1 MLDIINFIF
10 LIIVVV
16 IVIVVIYFIK
26 QQLDF
31 YNDEITKLHNSI
43 YEILA
48 EKYQNKLI
56 EEKIQ
61 EINKLNLQDLKNN
74 QNQQQ
79 TTNKQDKNPKD
90 KKQEENQDIT
100 NTDKN
105 VGSDIKN
112 ILTDNLTINQD
123 YVDLNSEKNMVD
135 SELYKSVIDSLQDG
149 DNNVMITFLNTVL
162 SENHKN
168 QIPENEA
175 NEQIV
180 EYSIK
185 EADNNDS
192 EINSENSI
200 DEEENN
206 ERVIDSPTFDVSPD
220 FIDSHIHDPRL
231 YIENQNMEEVIHE
244 LSNNVHETE
253 EDKETK
259 KEDNVKD
266 EQPEEKKDISEILKD
281 EYKKQKA
288 EYKDLI
294 LNNDI
299 KQIKIMDLKKMI
311 KFFNIHLDKAIQ
323 KYKKDELYSLIKN
336 KIDQN

>member
-10 LIIVVV
+10 LIIIVV
-16 IVIVVIYFIK
+16 IVIAVIYFIK

-79 TTNKQDKNPKD
+79 TTIKQDKNPKD

-123 YVDLNSEKNMVD
+123 YTDLNSEKNTID

-168 QIPENEA
+168 QKLESDA

-185 EADNNDS
+185 EDDDDDS
-192 EINSENSI
+192 ETNSEDSQ
-200 DEEENN
+200 EENN
-206 ERVIDSPTFDVSPD
+206 EHVIDSPTFDVSPD

-231 YIENQNMEEVIHE
+231 YTENQNIEEVNDE
-244 LSNNVHETE
+244 LSDNIHETE
-253 EDKETK
+253 EDKETE
-259 KEDNVKD
+259 KEDNVKN

-281 EYKKQKA
+281 EYKKQEA

-294 LNNDI
+294 LNNDV

-336 KIDQN
+336 KINQN